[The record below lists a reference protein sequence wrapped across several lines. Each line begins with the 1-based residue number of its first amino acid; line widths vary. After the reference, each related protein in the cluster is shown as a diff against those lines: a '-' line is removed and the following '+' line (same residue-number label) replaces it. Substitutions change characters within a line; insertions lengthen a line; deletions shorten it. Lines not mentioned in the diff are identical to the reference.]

1 MWRYLSEH
9 SNFSKTGQNL
19 AEAEKQVNEQNK
31 KFKEGK
37 SGFYEK
43 LNSFSDLSEE
53 QFEKEKLGAKIPK
66 TSQGRSLG
74 AILPPVSDWYTS
86 PELEALYASRQTP
99 PESFDATTIGKLL
112 SYFN

>member
-1 MWRYLSEH
+1 MFW
-9 SNFSKTGQNL
+9 TGQNL
-19 AEAEKQVNEQNK
+19 AEAEKQINEQNE

-43 LNSFSDLSEE
+43 LNPFSDLSEK
-53 QFEKEKLGAKIPK
+53 QFEQEKLGAKIPK

-74 AILPPVSDWYTS
+74 AILPPESEWYTS

-99 PESFDATTIGKLL
+99 PQSFDATSKGKTQEL
-112 SYFN
+112 FE